1 MANPNIVAHW
11 PTDPFKDRL
20 IAPEILNQ
28 ALEGTPKHTNAD
40 GSELEARTPLAVF
53 TRGRASTFNIEFP
66 NYLDSCQSVFR
77 PLLLALVVGDLV
89 YSKILKCRSTTL
101 FH

>member
-1 MANPNIVAHW
+1 MAIQLLANPNIVAHW

-53 TRGRASTFNIEFP
+53 TRGRAQSIIVIRGATLAVKRLR
-66 NYLDSCQSVFR
+66 LD
-77 PLLLALVVGDLV
+77 
-89 YSKILKCRSTTL
+89 
-101 FH
+101 

>member
-1 MANPNIVAHW
+1 MAIQPLANPNVVAHW
-11 PTDPFKDRL
+11 PTDSFKDRL

-53 TRGRASTFNIEFP
+53 TRGRAQEVEM
-66 NYLDSCQSVFR
+66 D
-77 PLLLALVVGDLV
+77 
-89 YSKILKCRSTTL
+89 
-101 FH
+101 

>member
-1 MANPNIVAHW
+1 MAIQPLANPNVVAHW
-11 PTDPFKDRL
+11 PTDSFKDRL

-53 TRGRASTFNIEFP
+53 TRGRALVYTIIYCSGPYFSP
-66 NYLDSCQSVFR
+66 V
-77 PLLLALVVGDLV
+77 VVGGSLE
-89 YSKILKCRSTTL
+89 KLM
-101 FH
+101 

>member
-1 MANPNIVAHW
+1 MAIQPLANPNVVAHW
-11 PTDPFKDRL
+11 PTDSFKDRL

-53 TRGRASTFNIEFP
+53 TRGRAIAEISKPKGEP
-66 NYLDSCQSVFR
+66 KRQSAESR
-77 PLLLALVVGDLV
+77 TNLLV
-89 YSKILKCRSTTL
+89 
-101 FH
+101 